1 MNPRIVSTLALV
13 FTAGVATGM
22 LAMQY
27 GLHEKLRHTVA
38 AAPPAEA
45 NREEVLHQFRTKL
58 DLSSEQT
65 EKIALVL
72 EDYRHYYE
80 SLQDQIDDLR
90 PREQMLR
97 EQIEDLRSTGQA
109 RILQILD
116 PGQQVRFKKMM
127 VELLPQLDSA
137 KK

>member
-1 MNPRIVSTLALV
+1 MNPRIASTLALV

-38 AAPPAEA
+38 AAPPAVQP

-80 SLQDQIDDLR
+80 SLQEQID
-90 PREQMLR
+90 
-97 EQIEDLRSTGQA
+97 DLRSTGQS
-109 RILQILD
+109 RILQILNPD
-116 PGQQVRFKKMM
+116 QQVRFKKMM
-127 VELLPQLDSA
+127 DELVPQLNTA

>member
-1 MNPRIVSTLALV
+1 MNPRIASTLALV

-38 AAPPAEA
+38 AAPPAVQP

-80 SLQDQIDDLR
+80 SLQEQID
-90 PREQMLR
+90 
-97 EQIEDLRSTGQA
+97 DLRSTGQS

-127 VELLPQLDSA
+127 DELVPQLNTA